1 MIFNVGCRLWRAS
14 MECAASAV
22 LFWNGIL
29 WSAQPRLRC
38 FFMECGGMTPQA
50 QPRLRTPKS
59 GIMSPHSKSGIVPPH
74 SINE

>member
-1 MIFNVGCRLWRAS
+1 

-50 QPRLRTPKS
+50 QPRLRTPKN

>member
-1 MIFNVGCRLWRAS
+1 
-14 MECAASAV
+14 MECAASAA
-22 LFWNGIL
+22 L
-29 WSAQPRLRC
+29 

>member
-1 MIFNVGCRLWRAS
+1 MIFNVGCD
-14 MECAASAV
+14 
-22 LFWNGIL
+22 L

-50 QPRLRTPKS
+50 QPRLRTPKI
-59 GIMSPHSKSGIVPPH
+59 GDLPPH